1 MKNKEKNK
9 YVLKVYKYIFSQIIY
24 MGLSAFM
31 AFISLLVLYTI
42 ARDFQ
47 YIPIIREAIDL
58 FLFIKYNYFGDLL
71 YIVIGFF
78 LTLVIYLMITLKTSK
93 NIASLM
99 KSVEIMASG
108 DLDQRIDVDS
118 NDDIGDMARNIN
130 HIIEQLENKTIEER
144 KAQQTKTDLITNV
157 SHDLRTPLTSI
168 IGYLNL
174 IEEDKYKDEVQ
185 LRYYTNIAYEKS
197 KDLNILIN
205 DLFELT
211 KLQNNSLPLNK
222 IDINLVDEVQLRYY
236 TNIAYEKSKDLNIL
250 INDLFELTKLQNNS
264 LPLNKIDINLVE
276 LVSQVISYLDYQLN
290 ESKMEIRA
298 NFSEDKLIVNADP
311 DKLVRVLENL
321 INNAMKYGNDGKY
334 IDIVTRKESNRAVV
348 EIINYGEPI
357 PQSDIPFI
365 FDRFYRVE
373 KSRNRNDGGS
383 GLGLAIT
390 KNLIEA
396 HGGQILVKSDNNRTL
411 FKVILLLD

>member
-185 LRYYTNIAYEKS
+185 LRYYTNIAYK
-197 KDLNILIN
+197 
-205 DLFELT
+205 
-211 KLQNNSLPLNK
+211 
-222 IDINLVDEVQLRYY
+222 
-236 TNIAYEKSKDLNIL
+236 KSKDLNIL

>member
-1 MKNKEKNK
+1 MNIKCCT
-9 YVLKVYKYIFSQIIY
+9 YIDN
-24 MGLSAFM
+24 LS
-31 AFISLLVLYTI
+31 
-42 ARDFQ
+42 
-47 YIPIIREAIDL
+47 
-58 FLFIKYNYFGDLL
+58 FIKNNYFGDLL

-78 LTLVIYLMITLKTSK
+78 LTLAIYFMITLKTSK

-99 KSVEIMASG
+99 NSVEIMASG

-118 NDDIGDMARNIN
+118 NDDVGDMARNIN
-130 HIIEQLENKTIEER
+130 HIIGQLENKTIEER

-174 IEEDKYKDEVQ
+174 IEEDKYK
-185 LRYYTNIAYEKS
+185 
-197 KDLNILIN
+197 
-205 DLFELT
+205 
-211 KLQNNSLPLNK
+211 
-222 IDINLVDEVQLRYY
+222 DEVQLRYY

>member
-1 MKNKEKNK
+1 MKNKDKNK
-9 YVLKVYKYIFSQIIY
+9 YIIKVYKYIFSQIIY
-24 MGLSAFM
+24 MGFS
-31 AFISLLVLYTI
+31 SLIALLMLIMLYTI
-42 ARDFQ
+42 ATYFQ
-47 YIPIIREAIDL
+47 YTPIIKNAIQL
-58 FLFIKYNYFGDLL
+58 FLFIKNNYFGNLL
-71 YIVIGFF
+71 YVIIGLF
-78 LTLVIYLMITLKTSK
+78 LTMVIYLMITLKTSK

-99 KSVEIMASG
+99 QSVKIMANG
-108 DLDQRIDVDS
+108 NLDQRINVDS
-118 NDDIGDMARNIN
+118 NDDVGDMARNIN

-222 IDINLVDEVQLRYY
+222 IDINLV
-236 TNIAYEKSKDLNIL
+236 
-250 INDLFELTKLQNNS
+250 
-264 LPLNKIDINLVE
+264 E
-276 LVSQVISYLDYQLN
+276 LVSQVISHLDYQLN
-290 ESKMEIRA
+290 QSKMEIRT

-321 INNAMKYGNDGKY
+321 INNAMKYGSDGKY
-334 IDIVTRKESNRAVV
+334 IDIVTTKEGNRAVV
-348 EIINYGEPI
+348 KIINYGEPI

-396 HGGQILVKSDNNRTL
+396 HGGRILVKSDNNKTL